1 MEVADKTGRL
11 TILPVPPR
19 RAGGPAE
26 AGWRTGRCVGV
37 EPFVEGNDEG

>member
-1 MEVADKTGRL
+1 MELADKTRRL

-19 RAGGPAE
+19 RAGGP
-26 AGWRTGRCVGV
+26 GRCVGV